1 MLQVDTPV
9 EDVVLVEDASSDDDD
24 ADSFASVVIED
35 PLLSA
40 AVTDGSTLS
49 TIEIKEEEPQPPDTS
64 WLEATSPLATNDLK
78 ADDVRRPSVH
88 HSPSM
93 ITTARCVRKSF
104 DRSSLRRSTRLAQR
118 KVLKDLGLI
127 REDGKL
133 DENAIQDCADCLK
146 ELVPPDLLQ
155 SIMHLKGRDFWDV
168 VAGASLALR

>member
-1 MLQVDTPV
+1 ML
-9 EDVVLVEDASSDDDD
+9 DV
-24 ADSFASVVIED
+24 
-35 PLLSA
+35 LLYI
-40 AVTDGSTLS
+40 T
-49 TIEIKEEEPQPPDTS
+49 
-64 WLEATSPLATNDLK
+64 
-78 ADDVRRPSVH
+78 H
-88 HSPSM
+88 HQRA

-118 KVLKDLGLI
+118 KMLKDLGLI

-155 SIMHLKGRDFWDV
+155 SIMRLKGRDFWDV